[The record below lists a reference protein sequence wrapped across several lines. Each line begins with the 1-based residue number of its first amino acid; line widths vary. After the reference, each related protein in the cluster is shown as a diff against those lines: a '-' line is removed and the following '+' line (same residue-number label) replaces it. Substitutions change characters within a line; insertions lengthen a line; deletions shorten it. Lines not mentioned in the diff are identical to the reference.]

1 MTPKRRFGTKNESFC
16 RAVVKHGAVYKQSE
30 IAEFLEDRVVFADG
44 SHFECDAVVYC
55 GGFGVKMPFGADKER
70 EDPGAIGRADPTLP
84 DLGCVKPR
92 DLYKRILHPELGTR
106 FGFVGFFRPGFG
118 SVAPAAELQ
127 ARALALVLAGKVQ
140 LPSPE
145 VMHEVAARDRLMD
158 LEQYCR
164 DAPRVG
170 ALGDYATYMNS
181 WAEMVGCQP
190 QLLRLLL
197 TDPRLWWRVL

>member
-1 MTPKRRFGTKNESFC
+1 MYHGIPWWLWERFGWRSLKTWVEDRFLTPEDDREVLSFAGSLNKASKMTPKRRFGTKNDSFC
-16 RAVVKHGAVYKQSE
+16 RAVVKHGAVYRQSE

-70 EDPGAIGRADPTLP
+70 EDPGAIGRADPAMP
-84 DLGCVKPR
+84 DLGCIKPR

-127 ARALALVLAGKVQ
+127 ARALARVLAGKVQ
-140 LPSPE
+140 LPSP
-145 VMHEVAARDRLMD
+145 
-158 LEQYCR
+158 
-164 DAPRVG
+164 
-170 ALGDYATYMNS
+170 
-181 WAEMVGCQP
+181 
-190 QLLRLLL
+190 
-197 TDPRLWWRVL
+197 